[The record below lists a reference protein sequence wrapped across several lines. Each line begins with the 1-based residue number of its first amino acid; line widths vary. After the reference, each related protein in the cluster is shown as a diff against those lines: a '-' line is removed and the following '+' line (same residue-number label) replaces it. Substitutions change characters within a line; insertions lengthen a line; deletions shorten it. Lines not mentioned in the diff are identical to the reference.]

1 MREVPQ
7 LSLRGFTAWPGR
19 GGDGAF
25 LHRDGMSSC
34 LFDMWRS
41 TERSDL
47 GGPYMPLNLTPLLG
61 FAMVVFTSPLWCLEA
76 VVAEWE
82 GTSLEEVRK
91 TTASVM
97 SKKWYRA

>member
-1 MREVPQ
+1 
-7 LSLRGFTAWPGR
+7 
-19 GGDGAF
+19 
-25 LHRDGMSSC
+25 
-34 LFDMWRS
+34 
-41 TERSDL
+41 
-47 GGPYMPLNLTPLLG
+47 MPLNLTPLLG

-76 VVAEWE
+76 VVAKWE

>member
-1 MREVPQ
+1 MARK
-7 LSLRGFTAWPGR
+7 GR
-19 GGDGAF
+19 GRGISPQGWHEQ
-25 LHRDGMSSC
+25 LHGPCGGVC

-76 VVAEWE
+76 VVAERE
-82 GTSLEEVRK
+82 RTSLEEVRK